1 VTSLAAAPPSIAARL
16 ARALTAWSLALGV
29 AVGVAIWFTAAHEVN
44 ELLDDALQASAELM
58 VELLARPT
66 AAASV
71 PASAPAPPA
80 VPPVE
85 RFAWQLLA
93 ADGSVVA
100 RSPRAP
106 ATPWRTPW
114 TAGFA
119 EAEGWRLFGVPL
131 NPGGAA
137 GGQFLYV
144 AQTHEERREA
154 RADVALMATVAAL
167 LIGLL
172 GYAGLRA
179 QVHRELR
186 PLGRLS
192 DTLDR
197 WQVDAPQGPDPNV
210 LGAAERAELVG
221 VHRALAGVSA
231 RLAARLAHERTFAA
245 HAAHA
250 LRTPLGGI
258 DAQLALVLRDCPSP
272 WRERVLRAREAAARL
287 HGVVAA
293 LLGLFRTGE
302 RITPVD
308 VDVTLLLRRLPIAGL
323 EVEAA
328 PGLCVRADA
337 DLLAAALANLLDNAQ
352 RHGASR
358 VHLQAWSS
366 ATERGL
372 QVDDDGPGLDEAR
385 RQHLQAVLDGD
396 GGDAG
401 GGDDVGDPDPGAG
414 PGVGSGSGSGSGSG
428 LGLILADRVA
438 RAHGGRL
445 SLLPSP
451 AGFRV
456 VLRWPA
462 QPR

>member
-1 VTSLAAAPPSIAARL
+1 MIVRDAQPPSIAARL
-16 ARALTAWSLALGV
+16 AQALTAWSLALGV
-29 AVGVAIWFTAAHEVN
+29 AVGAAIWFAAAHEVD
-44 ELLDDALQASAELM
+44 ELLDDALQASGELM
-58 VELLARPT
+58 VELLARP
-66 AAASV
+66 AAAT
-71 PASAPAPPA
+71 SAPAVPA

-93 ADGSVVA
+93 ADGSVLA

-106 ATPWRTPW
+106 AVPWRTPW
-114 TAGFA
+114 TPGFA
-119 EAEGWRLFGVPL
+119 EAEGWRLFGMPL
-131 NPGGAA
+131 SPGAGA
-137 GGQFLYV
+137 GQRFLYV

-154 RADVALMATVAAL
+154 RADVALTAMLAAL
-167 LIGLL
+167 VVGLL
-172 GYAGLRA
+172 GYVGLRA

-197 WQVDAPQGPDPNV
+197 WQVDAPQGPNPAA

-231 RLAARLAHERTFAA
+231 RLAGRLAHERTFAA

-287 HGVVAA
+287 HGVVSA
-293 LLGLFRTGE
+293 LLGLFRAGE

-308 VDVTLLLRRLPIAGL
+308 INVPLLLRRLPTAGL
-323 EVEAA
+323 EVHAA
-328 PGLCVRADA
+328 PGLRIRGDA
-337 DLLAAALANLLDNAQ
+337 DLLAAALANLLDNAL
-352 RHGASR
+352 RHGASQ
-358 VHLQAWSS
+358 VHLQALGSD
-366 ATERGL
+366 TEIGL
-372 QVDDDGPGLDEAR
+372 QIDDDGPGLDEVR
-385 RQHLQAVLDGD
+385 RRHIQAVLDGD
-396 GGDAG
+396 GGDR
-401 GGDDVGDPDPGAG
+401 DDDASG
-414 PGVGSGSGSGSGSG
+414 PG
-428 LGLILADRVA
+428 LGLVLADRVA

-462 QPR
+462 PSG